1 MTSPQMQQHD
11 DPVSEAQG
19 RALQALAVLM
29 TVSEST
35 ARWATAGAQNRARKA
50 EREVTNERLGILA
63 RQQAD
68 RLAEQARVEQ
78 NRAAHTLM
86 DRAFDD
92 EWLAQADLY
101 DVAELWRTATMY
113 AAAGDP
119 RAREAM
125 RKAEGRLRELHPTLM
140 DAYDRNRAAG
150 QHPAD
155 AMRNAPRSM
164 WEAESR
170 PGPDR
175 SGRPHGNSFGPASG
189 IRAGANGK
197 AVGASGDAYRRSR
210 EPKPIGPGGP
220 ALDALD
226 AAVRAEVVRL
236 AAGVD
241 PEILDQMQRH
251 WRSVGNAPAADAA
264 GLLAQYAREIRP
276 VVPAVIADE
285 LAATATRAEQAH
297 RDAMARSLS
306 GRAVTEQRD
315 AQTARATPDN
325 TATPPDEHTAGVIT
339 GTVVQGYADSDR
351 AAAAAQGRRMSQAF
365 TPLVTLDPLVAGKQP
380 AQTVSGPTP
389 RKGRNR

>member
-1 MTSPQMQQHD
+1 MAVTSPQIQQHD
-11 DPVSEAQG
+11 DPISEAQG

-50 EREVTNERLGILA
+50 EREATNERLGTLA

-68 RLAEQARVEQ
+68 RLGEQARIEQ
-78 NRAAHTLM
+78 DRALM

-92 EWLAQADLY
+92 EWLAQADLH
-101 DVAELWRTATMY
+101 DIAELWRTATMY

-125 RKAEGRLRELHPTLM
+125 RRAEGRLRELHPTLM

-155 AMRNAPRSM
+155 AMRAAAYSV

-175 SGRPHGNSFGPASG
+175 SGRPHGNVPGPASG
-189 IRAGANGK
+189 LRAGANGK
-197 AVGASGDAYRRSR
+197 AIGASGDAYRRSR

-220 ALDALD
+220 TLDALD

-241 PEILDQMQRH
+241 PEALDQMQRQ
-251 WRSVGNAPAADAA
+251 WRSSGNAPAADAA

-276 VVPAVIADE
+276 AVPAVVVDE
-285 LAATATRAEQAH
+285 LAAIAARAEQAD
-297 RDAMARSLS
+297 RDALARGLS
-306 GRAVTEQRD
+306 GRAAAEQRD
-315 AQTARATPDN
+315 AQTARATPDH
-325 TATPPDEHTAGVIT
+325 TATPLDEHTTGLIT
-339 GTVVQGYADSDR
+339 GTVVQGRADSDR

-380 AQTVSGPTP
+380 AQTVSAPIP
-389 RKGRNR
+389 RKGRIR